1 MNYRLLALAG
11 TMVLFSG
18 AALADDP
25 MANTYANTV
34 TTKNMATGQSA
45 TLLFNADNTYNAST
59 TGSDGKMVKY
69 SGGWQLKDNGA
80 TICLTTN
87 LPPNTP
93 NAPKPSCSPL
103 ATHNVG
109 DSWTVTNDQSET
121 YQVSLTSGR

>member
-1 MNYRLLALAG
+1 MGFKVLALAG
-11 TMVLFSG
+11 AMVL
-18 AALADDP
+18 AASAAWADDP

-34 TTKNMATGQSA
+34 TTKNTANGQSA

-59 TGSDGKMVKY
+59 TDADGKPVKY
-69 SGGWQLKDNGA
+69 SGGWQLKDNGG

-103 ATHNVG
+103 QTHSVG
-109 DSWTVTNDQSET
+109 DTWTVTNDQNET
-121 YQVSLTSGR
+121 YQVSLTAGR

>member
-1 MNYRLLALAG
+1 MKFRTLALAG
-11 TMVLFSG
+11 AMVFIAG

-34 TTKNMATGQSA
+34 STKNMANGQTA
-45 TLLFNADNTYNAST
+45 TLLFNADMTYKGMT
-59 TGSDGKMVKY
+59 TGADGKPVEY
-69 SGGWQLKDNGA
+69 TGGWSLKDGGK

-109 DSWTVTNDQSET
+109 DTWTVTNDQNET
-121 YQVSLTSGR
+121 YSVSLTSGR